1 MATQQPMGGG
11 PADPDSPKADD
22 LKTERAVLAL
32 LLDEHPTQLTIE
44 EVCLVLHSDPGHA
57 NPNDEGE
64 RAVQELLGAGLVHRH
79 GCMVVPS
86 RAALYFER
94 LESD

>member
-1 MATQQPMGGG
+1 M
-11 PADPDSPKADD
+11 
-22 LKTERAVLAL
+22 
-32 LLDEHPTQLTIE
+32 LLDEHPTQLTVGEI
-44 EVCLVLHSDPGHA
+44 CLVLHGNLERD

-64 RAVQELLGAGLVHRH
+64 RAIKELISAGLAHRN
-79 GCMVVPS
+79 GRFVMPS

>member
-1 MATQQPMGGG
+1 M
-11 PADPDSPKADD
+11 
-22 LKTERAVLAL
+22 AL
-32 LLDEHPTQLTIE
+32 LLDEHPTQLTVG
-44 EVCLVLHSDPGHA
+44 EVCLVLHADPDRD

-64 RAVQELLGAGLVHRH
+64 RAVKELISAGLIHRN
-79 GCMVVPS
+79 GRFVMPS